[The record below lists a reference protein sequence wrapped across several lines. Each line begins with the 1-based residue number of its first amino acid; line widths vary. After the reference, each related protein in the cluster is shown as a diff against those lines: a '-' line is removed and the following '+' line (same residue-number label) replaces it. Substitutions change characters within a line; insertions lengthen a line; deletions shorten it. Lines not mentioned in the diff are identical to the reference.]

1 MRLQN
6 KVIIVTGG
14 GKGLGRVYSK
24 GLAAEGARVV
34 IAEVDAKAAART
46 ADEIVTEG
54 GHAESVPTDVSR
66 LESVRE
72 LVEKTVDRYQR
83 IDVLVNNAALFAD
96 LPTRAWQDITP
107 DEWDQVMAVNMRGVF
122 LCCQAV
128 VPVMA
133 KNGGGSIINVSS
145 STIINGGRGSI
156 HYTASKAG
164 VMGITRAFARQVG
177 DLSVRVNTLA
187 PGGTASDTLMAA
199 HDNDPSFFDR
209 NVPLRSIKRWEQPDD
224 LVGTVIFLASDD
236 SAFMTGQML
245 VVDGG
250 KDFH

>member
-1 MRLQN
+1 MRLQD

-24 GLAAEGARVV
+24 GLAAEGARVI
-34 IAEVDAKAAART
+34 IAEIDARAAART
-46 ADEIVTEG
+46 ADEIVSDG
-54 GHAESVPTDVSR
+54 GRAKSIPTDVSS
-66 LESVRE
+66 LESVRA
-72 LVEKTVDRYQR
+72 LVENTVDDHGR

-96 LPTRAWQDITP
+96 LPTRAWQEITP

-128 VPVMA
+128 IPVMA

-164 VMGITRAFARQVG
+164 VMGITRSFARQVG
-177 DLSVRVNTLA
+177 DLGVRVNTLA

-199 HDNDPSFFDR
+199 HDSDPTFFDR

-236 SAFMTGQML
+236 SAFITGQML

>member
-1 MRLQN
+1 MRLQD

-34 IAEVDAKAAART
+34 IAEIDAKAAART
-46 ADEIVTEG
+46 ADEITTSG
-54 GHAESVPTDVSR
+54 GQAQSIPTDVSS
-66 LESVRE
+66 LGSVRA
-72 LVEKTVDRYQR
+72 LVEKTVADHER

-96 LPTRAWQDITP
+96 LPSRAWQDITP

-128 VPVMA
+128 IPVMA
-133 KNGGGSIINVSS
+133 RNGGGSIINVSS

-164 VMGITRAFARQVG
+164 VMGITRSFARQVG
-177 DLSVRVNTLA
+177 DLGVRVNTLA

-199 HDNDPSFFDR
+199 HDNDPTFFDR
-209 NVPLRSIKRWEQPDD
+209 NVPLRSIKRWEHPDD

>member
-1 MRLQN
+1 MRLQG

-24 GLAAEGARVV
+24 GLAAEGATVV
-34 IAEVDAKAAART
+34 IAEIDAKASART
-46 ADEIVTEG
+46 ADEIKSDG
-54 GHAESVPTDVSR
+54 GDVRSIPTDVSS
-66 LESVRE
+66 LESVRA
-72 LVEKTVDRYQR
+72 LVDQTVSEFDR

-96 LPTRAWQDITP
+96 LPSRPWQEITP
-107 DEWDQVMAVNMRGVF
+107 DEWDQVMSVNMRGVF

-128 VPVMA
+128 IPVMA
-133 KNGGGSIINVSS
+133 RNGGGSIVNVSS

-164 VMGITRAFARQVG
+164 VMGITRSFARQVG
-177 DLSVRVNTLA
+177 DLGVRVNTLA

-209 NVPLRSIKRWEQPDD
+209 NVPLRSIKRWEQPED
-224 LVGTVIFLASDD
+224 LLGTIIFLASDD
-236 SAFMTGQML
+236 SAFLTGQMI

>member
-1 MRLQN
+1 MRLQD
-6 KVIIVTGG
+6 KVVIVTGG
-14 GKGLGRVYSK
+14 GKGLGRVYSI

-34 IAEVDAKAAART
+34 IAEIDAKAAART
-46 ADEIVTEG
+46 ADEITSAG
-54 GHAESVPTDVSR
+54 GQAQSIPTDVSS
-66 LESVRE
+66 LESVQA
-72 LVEKTVDRYQR
+72 LVQRTAADYDR

-122 LCCQAV
+122 MCCQAV
-128 VPVMA
+128 IPVMA
-133 KNGGGSIINVSS
+133 LNGGGSIVNVSS

-164 VMGITRAFARQVG
+164 VMGITRSFARQVG
-177 DLSVRVNTLA
+177 ELGVRVNTLA

-199 HDNDPSFFDR
+199 HDHDPSFFDR
-209 NVPLRSIKRWEQPDD
+209 NVPLRSIKRWEHPED

-236 SAFMTGQML
+236 SAFITGQML